1 MHYTSASVVVA
12 ATVVMSIKQLLV
24 LFINWDMFVMKLFY
38 TWCCIC

>member
-12 ATVVMSIKQLLV
+12 ATVVM
-24 LFINWDMFVMKLFY
+24 KLFY